1 METESLLTFI
11 DRKRFLWRMRSQI
24 LFAFKRGYIIDEDL
38 DSLTN
43 KLIEI
48 SNQISGFQRYLR
60 ESDMRG
66 RKFVN

>member
-1 METESLLTFI
+1 
-11 DRKRFLWRMRSQI
+11 MRSQI